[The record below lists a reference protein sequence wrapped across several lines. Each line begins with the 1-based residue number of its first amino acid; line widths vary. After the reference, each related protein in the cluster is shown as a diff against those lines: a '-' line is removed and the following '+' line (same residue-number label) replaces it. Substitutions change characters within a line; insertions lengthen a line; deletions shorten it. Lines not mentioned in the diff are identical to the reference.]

1 MNRVSIYALVAA
13 LLCSTMMKAQTD
25 KTLDITVQVLDG
37 RNGKPLADQH
47 VLVFTGLSADAVKT
61 HAQHTGV
68 TTDKDGMG
76 TIYPG
81 ETQWLQVFTDG
92 RIPCFPNPNQASFSV
107 SDIMSKGLVTPNDCS
122 AQVQQASPGHFV
134 IYARPAHF
142 MEKMKQ

>member
-25 KTLDITVQVLDG
+25 KTLAITVQVLDG

-68 TTDKDGMG
+68 TTGKD
-76 TIYPG
+76 
-81 ETQWLQVFTDG
+81 W
-92 RIPCFPNPNQASFSV
+92 
-107 SDIMSKGLVTPNDCS
+107 
-122 AQVQQASPGHFV
+122 
-134 IYARPAHF
+134 
-142 MEKMKQ
+142 